1 MAERPQGDADRA
13 ADANRLRALE
23 AKLAA
28 LTPKPEGPGPMG
40 KYEQANLAWRMVIEL
55 VTGVLIG
62 LAIGY
67 GLDELFGTRPIMLV
81 IFALFGFAA
90 GVRTMIGTA
99 RKMGEAAAAQM
110 SAGKPDDETRGS

>member
-1 MAERPQGDADRA
+1 MTHDPDSEKI
-13 ADANRLRALE
+13 RALE
-23 AKLAA
+23 ARLAKLKGKAPTEASTTGKA
-28 LTPKPEGPGPMG
+28 LSQGE
-40 KYEQANLAWRMVIEL
+40 LAWRMVIEL

-90 GVRTMIGTA
+90 GVRTMMGTA
-99 RKMGEAAAAQM
+99 RKMGAAAAAQM
-110 SAGKPDDETRGS
+110 STGKPEDETRGS

>member
-1 MAERPQGDADRA
+1 MTQDPDPER
-13 ADANRLRALE
+13 LKALE
-23 AKLAA
+23 ARIARLKGQAPQERSTAGKA
-28 LTPKPEGPGPMG
+28 LSQGE
-40 KYEQANLAWRMVIEL
+40 LAWRMVIEL

-67 GLDELFGTRPIMLV
+67 GLDELFGTRPILLV

-90 GVRTMIGTA
+90 GVRTMVGTA

-110 SAGKPDDETRGS
+110 NAGKPDDETRGS

>member
-13 ADANRLRALE
+13 ADADRLRALE

-55 VTGVLIG
+55 VTGLG
-62 LAIGY
+62 LGFVFGY
-67 GLDELFGTRPIMLV
+67 GLDYLMGTTPFLID
-81 IFALFGFAA
+81 
-90 GVRTMIGTA
+90 
-99 RKMGEAAAAQM
+99 RK
-110 SAGKPDDETRGS
+110 SVV

>member
-1 MAERPQGDADRA
+1 MTEDPDSERMRV
-13 ADANRLRALE
+13 LE
-23 AKLAA
+23 ARLAKLKGKPPGKGAEAGKA
-28 LTPKPEGPGPMG
+28 LSQGE
-40 KYEQANLAWRMVIEL
+40 LAWRMVIEL

-81 IFALFGFAA
+81 LFALFGFAA
-90 GVRTMIGTA
+90 GVRTMMGTA
-99 RKMGEAAAAQM
+99 RKMGDAAAAAQM

>member
-1 MAERPQGDADRA
+1 MTDEPDPE
-13 ADANRLRALE
+13 RLRALE
-23 AKLAA
+23 ARIAKAKGQ
-28 LTPKPEGPGPMG
+28 TPEGRSTTG
-40 KYEQANLAWRMVIEL
+40 KALSQGEAAWRMVIEL

-67 GLDELFGTRPIMLV
+67 GLDDLFGTRPIMLV

>member
-1 MAERPQGDADRA
+1 MTEDPDTQRI
-13 ADANRLRALE
+13 RALE
-23 AKLAA
+23 ARIAKLKGQVPGGRSATGKA
-28 LTPKPEGPGPMG
+28 LSQGE
-40 KYEQANLAWRMVIEL
+40 AAWRMVIEL

-67 GLDELFGTRPIMLV
+67 GLDELFGTRPILLL

-90 GVRTMIGTA
+90 GVRTMMGTA

-110 SAGKPDDETRGS
+110 NAGKPDDETRGS